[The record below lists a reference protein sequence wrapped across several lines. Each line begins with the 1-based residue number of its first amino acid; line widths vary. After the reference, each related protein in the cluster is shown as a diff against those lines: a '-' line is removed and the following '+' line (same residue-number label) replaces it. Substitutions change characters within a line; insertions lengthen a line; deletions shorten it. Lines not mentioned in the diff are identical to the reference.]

1 MFNARIPIC
10 EFDNHPPR
18 LIEFSVFQGSTIAS
32 DRPLGQLA
40 VYRAAAMKI
49 TTVAGLCHRIVPKGR
64 FVAINE
70 SLQTWRTKTLDMST
84 PHTGYRQQISSDF
97 ATTSTRVSS
106 PYNLPL
112 AMPLLGIVE
121 DIQ

>member
-1 MFNARIPIC
+1 
-10 EFDNHPPR
+10 
-18 LIEFSVFQGSTIAS
+18 
-32 DRPLGQLA
+32 
-40 VYRAAAMKI
+40 
-49 TTVAGLCHRIVPKGR
+49 
-64 FVAINE
+64 
-70 SLQTWRTKTLDMST
+70 MST